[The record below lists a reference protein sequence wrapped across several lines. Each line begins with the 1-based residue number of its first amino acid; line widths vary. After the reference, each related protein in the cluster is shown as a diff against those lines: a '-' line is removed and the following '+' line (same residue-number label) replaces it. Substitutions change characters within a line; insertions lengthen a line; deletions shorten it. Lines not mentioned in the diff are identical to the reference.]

1 MEQALDEQVEKIAR
15 LEIIRGNHHGTVNI
29 KEFNRKPHF
38 KASTILKTRKINLKY
53 NPEYEQKKPGRI
65 IIGARDLMR
74 HEINHHKYRGF
85 HGCPRSLD
93 EHVKLIY
100 EPISDILSSKGFNKT
115 DCHYVANALE
125 DSILHAD
132 LSRECSLEGIA
143 NFFEDVAESK
153 RTRKFTPFYEAHVK
167 LNMYFWGNKQQK
179 KQLKSYYMHPK
190 EVKEAL
196 VNFNENS
203 GISSLKTNSIKD
215 RATIRQYLNNE
226 QNWPRI
232 AKAYAEAFS
241 KLMTPGYAMAL
252 PNHSGEGTSGSG
264 NEDEDEDSDEDEG
277 FDGDEAS
284 DSRNPEDIEGN
295 EFDKEMYTKKF
306 KMKRIKEADANDEG
320 IPSWIDQFEALDLL
334 YTSLGQKLVV
344 KAESFTEQSTMSIY
358 WYGKREL
365 DPEKDNLK
373 HVKFGFSDDG
383 KLQLQKKRWHI
394 DMPIEY
400 KKSPRGFPEAR
411 FILLDTSG
419 SMAEGFN
426 QDDDTGKEDII
437 PWGDRSKYHG
447 ALVEWYGFLEYLKQN
462 YLLQQTNISLVN
474 FSNETYIKKGL
485 MDAKRLALNPQ
496 FGSTDLDLD
505 KISDMFA
512 GRGNIIFTIS
522 DGSIDNW
529 SDIKEEFMH
538 KAKQHYYF
546 HLQIGGSTTMTKD
559 LKKDNFYI
567 EYINSADE
575 LHGRTVDLTDKLY
588 RGRL

>member
-1 MEQALDEQVEKIAR
+1 MEQALDEQVKELAR
-15 LEIIRGNHHGTVNI
+15 QEIISGSHKGSFEIR
-29 KEFNRKPHF
+29 EFSRKPHF
-38 KASTILKTRKINLKY
+38 KASTSLATRKINLKY
-53 NPEYEQKKPGRI
+53 NPEYEKKKPGRII

-74 HEINHHKYRGF
+74 HEINHHKYKGF

-100 EPISDILSSKGFNKT
+100 EPISDILSPQGFNKK
-115 DCHYVANALE
+115 DCHYAANALE

-132 LSRECSLEGIA
+132 LSRKCSLQGIV
-143 NFFEDVAESK
+143 NFFEDVADSK
-153 RTRKFTPFYEAHVK
+153 KTMKFTPFYEAHVK
-167 LNMYFWGNKQQK
+167 LNMYLWGNKQQK
-179 KQLKSYYMHPK
+179 KQLKSYYMHPE

-196 VNFNENS
+196 VSFNEKS
-203 GISSLKTNSIKD
+203 GIFSLKTDSIKD
-215 RATIRQYLNNE
+215 RAAIRQYLNNE

-232 AKAYAEAFS
+232 AKAYAEEFS
-241 KLMTPGYAMAL
+241 KLMTPGYAMEL

-264 NEDEDEDSDEDEG
+264 NEDEDEDSDEDE
-277 FDGDEAS
+277 AS
-284 DSRNPEDIEGN
+284 GRENPEDIEGN
-295 EFDKEMYTKKF
+295 EFDKEMHTKKF
-306 KMKRIKEADANDEG
+306 KIKRIKEADANNEG
-320 IPSWIDQFEALDLL
+320 IPSWIDQFEAMDLL

-344 KAESFTEQSTMSIY
+344 KAESFTEQSRMPIY
-358 WYGKREL
+358 WYGKREF

-373 HVKFGFSDDG
+373 HVKFGFRDDG

-419 SMAEGFN
+419 SMAWGFN
-426 QDDDTGKEDII
+426 KKDDIGKDNII
-437 PWGDRSKYHG
+437 PWGDRSRYHG

-474 FSNETYIKKGL
+474 FSDDTYMKKGL
-485 MDAKRLALNPQ
+485 MDAKKLALNPQ
-496 FGSTDLDLD
+496 FGYTDLDLE
-505 KISDMFA
+505 KINDMFA
-512 GRGNIIFTIS
+512 GRENIIFTIS

-529 SDIKEEFMH
+529 SDIKDEFMR

-546 HLQIGGSTTMTKD
+546 HLQIGGSNTMTKD
-559 LKKDNFYI
+559 LKKNNFYI
-567 EYINSADE
+567 EYIRSADE

-588 RGRL
+588 RGKL